1 MSLSRILKEKVFI
14 LIKNRAKSISLIQLK
29 PMNIKLLLNWLL
41 NWVSIK
47 IEINKINHS
56 FQSKKFKIKIT
67 FKVYKLK
74 KPLSVS
80 SLLKLKKL
88 MNKKWWKMKTLIFKN
103 PRLKIALKNP
113 EPVQTVIVVV
123 KIMNSKIFYYLDL
136 SFQNRSL

>member
-29 PMNIKLLLNWLL
+29 PMNIILLLNWLL
-41 NWVSIK
+41 NWVFIK

-74 KPLSVS
+74 KPLSDS

-88 MNKKWWKMKTLIFKN
+88 MNKK
-103 PRLKIALKNP
+103 
-113 EPVQTVIVVV
+113 
-123 KIMNSKIFYYLDL
+123 
-136 SFQNRSL
+136 